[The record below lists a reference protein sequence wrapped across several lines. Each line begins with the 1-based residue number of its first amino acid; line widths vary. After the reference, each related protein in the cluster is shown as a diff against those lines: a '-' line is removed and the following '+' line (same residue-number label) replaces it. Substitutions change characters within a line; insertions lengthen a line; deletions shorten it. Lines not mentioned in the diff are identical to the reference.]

1 MKDIKLFKTRVL
13 GLIKEKDNR
22 YNIIQDPADSDKL
35 LLREDSKEIG
45 REDSK
50 EIGHITASYEE
61 DSHTCHIS
69 WLVIEEGYQ
78 GKGLGQLL
86 LIYGMLQAKID
97 HADLEKFT
105 LDDDSNQ
112 SKSMRNNIYNKV
124 GFVGDVSHMETSAT
138 ASLFG
143 PEKEAFFPNFLVR
156 ALQTTGLSQRYE
168 SMYMKAEKGQVN
180 NRVLRQSRHAMGG
193 QERSKAP
200 PKN

>member
-1 MKDIKLFKTRVL
+1 MRKMFPKEDIKRFQADILS
-13 GLIKEKDNR
+13 LIKKKDNR
-22 YNIIQDPADSDKL
+22 YNIIQDPEDSDKL
-35 LLREDSKEIG
+35 LL

-69 WLVIEEGYQ
+69 WLVIEEGY
-78 GKGLGQLL
+78 KRRGLGKLL

-105 LDDDSNQ
+105 LDDDSDE
-112 SKSMRNNIYNKV
+112 SKSMGNNIYNKV
-124 GFVGDVSHMETSAT
+124 GFVGDVSHIETSAT
-138 ASLFG
+138 ASLYG

-156 ALQTTGLSQRYE
+156 ALQMTGLSKSYKD
-168 SMYMKAEKGQVN
+168 MYKNAEKGQVN